1 MFGKYMIGVVE
12 LLDSIEKRIYS
23 FGDIKNFPQEEKWEL
38 IDGVPH
44 QQAQGTFEHQ
54 EIILKI
60 GAQIINYLHGKPCRV
75 AAEPAVWL
83 EKMADS
89 AKDYVVPDIV
99 VVCDPQ
105 KIISGGI
112 VGTPDM
118 IVEIVSP
125 LTENWDR
132 INKLRR
138 YRLAGVREYW
148 IVDPDGSVAVHTL
161 SNGTYIIE
169 PYAEGKVKV
178 GIFPDLEID
187 LDLVFSAK
195 PKAKIRVNSST
206 PAKEEECD
214 HRAGQTGPD

>member
-1 MFGKYMIGVVE
+1 LKKTIGVVK
-12 LLDSIEKRIYS
+12 LLDSIEKRIFT

-54 EIILKI
+54 EMILEI
-60 GAQIINYLHGKPCRV
+60 GAQLKAYLRGKSCRV

-89 AKDYVVPDIV
+89 AQDYVVPDLA
-99 VVCDPQ
+99 VVCDLP
-105 KIISGGI
+105 KIRSGGI
-112 VGTPDM
+112 VGAPDL
-118 IVEIVSP
+118 IVEILSP
-125 LTENWDR
+125 STENWDR

-138 YRLAGVREYW
+138 YRLAGIREYW
-148 IVDPDGSVAVHTL
+148 IVDPDGLVSVHTL
-161 SNGTYIIE
+161 SNGAYIIE

-187 LDLVFSAK
+187 LDLVFPAK
-195 PKAKIRVNSST
+195 PEVKNRLNLST
-206 PAKEEECD
+206 PATEGECAR
-214 HRAGQTGPD
+214 RAGQTGPD